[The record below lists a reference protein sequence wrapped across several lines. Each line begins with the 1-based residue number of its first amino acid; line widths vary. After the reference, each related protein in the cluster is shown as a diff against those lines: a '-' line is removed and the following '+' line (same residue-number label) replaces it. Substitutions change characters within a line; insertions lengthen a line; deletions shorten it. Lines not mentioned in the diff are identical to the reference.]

1 MVHISMIWYRL
12 FPIKSVEK
20 CFMSIRL
27 IFLIIIFVVTILS
40 GAYPFIVRR
49 RDICGCPRSFDFSRA
64 ESLAVGV
71 FLGSSLMH
79 MLSDASRSF
88 YELNYSY
95 PIPFFMASSVF
106 LLLLLLEHV
115 GREIYEQEGSSSRS
129 LAVLAVSMLSFH
141 SLLAGSALGLSR
153 SSSVMWLVFLAIT
166 AHKWAASFAL
176 SVQINKTSL
185 SLKSRILLFG
195 IFSIM
200 APLGIIFGSTM
211 QRFTSPYPLV
221 TPAFSSLAAGTF
233 LYMGTLHGL
242 EQGILVKSCCNLR
255 NFLFVIAGFLI
266 MSFVALWT

>member
-1 MVHISMIWYRL
+1 MR
-12 FPIKSVEK
+12 
-20 CFMSIRL
+20 IRL
-27 IFLIIIFVVTILS
+27 IFLVIIFIVTILS

-49 RDICGCPRSFDFSRA
+49 RDICGCPRSFDFSMA

-71 FLGSSLMH
+71 FLGSGLMH
-79 MLSDASRSF
+79 MLSDSSRRF

-106 LLLLLLEHV
+106 LLLLFLEHV

-129 LAVLAVSMLSFH
+129 LAILAVSMLSFH

-185 SLKSRILLFG
+185 TLRSRIFLFA

-200 APLGIIFGSTM
+200 APLGIIFGSTV
-211 QRFTSPYPLV
+211 QHFTSPYPLMAP
-221 TPAFSSLAAGTF
+221 TFSSLAAGTF
-233 LYMGTLHGL
+233 IYMGTLHGL
-242 EQGILVKSCCNLR
+242 EQGILVKSCCDLK
-255 NFLFVIAGFLI
+255 NFSFVIVGFLI
-266 MSFVALWT
+266 MSVVALWT